1 VARGTDVTALR
12 APAHALKGVAANLG
26 LSALAALAGAVEE
39 AARAGDAA
47 RVEKL
52 AADLP
57 GCADASLTVLQQFL
71 KP

>member
-1 VARGTDVTALR
+1 MAPATDVTALR

-39 AARAGDAA
+39 AARGGDAA

-57 GCADASLTVLQQFL
+57 GCADASLAALRRFL
-71 KP
+71 G